1 MMSYQ
6 TEAHSNSAPSER
18 TRRSEAALARTWNE
32 YYALHG
38 RIWGPDPSRTA
49 LELDRALR
57 SVVQTLPGR
66 RLVCDLG
73 CGYGRDSIFLAGRGY
88 DCIGVDVA
96 ETGLQFGQAQYETA
110 SDRFGR
116 AGRVFFVRGTLDSA
130 FGTMGGCTN
139 GTLDGLS
146 SHRTLDLMRKSEIAD
161 FATSASLLLRPGAII
176 SIGARSVRDF
186 DPARMHWLERG
197 VTAEYH
203 ARPGQIVSFFD
214 ETALDEAFGPHF
226 NILQVGFGEEA
237 ERADDAT
244 PVRLIFMLGQKRAE
258 R

>member
-116 AGRVFFVRGTLDSA
+116 AVRVSCAG
-130 FGTMGGCTN
+130 
-139 GTLDGLS
+139 
-146 SHRTLDLMRKSEIAD
+146 
-161 FATSASLLLRPGAII
+161 P
-176 SIGARSVRDF
+176 ARSSRSGRDRSVTSIRRGCIGSNGGSRRNIMRV
-186 DPARMHWLERG
+186 PAR
-197 VTAEYH
+197 
-203 ARPGQIVSFFD
+203 S
-214 ETALDEAFGPHF
+214 
-226 NILQVGFGEEA
+226 
-237 ERADDAT
+237 
-244 PVRLIFMLGQKRAE
+244 
-258 R
+258 